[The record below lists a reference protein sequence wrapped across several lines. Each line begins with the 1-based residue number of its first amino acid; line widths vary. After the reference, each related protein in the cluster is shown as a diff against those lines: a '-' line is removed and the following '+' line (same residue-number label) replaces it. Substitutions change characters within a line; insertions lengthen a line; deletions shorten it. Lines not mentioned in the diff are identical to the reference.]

1 MTIQWWTV
9 GLQAVNVTILVWLL
23 ARFFWR
29 PVAGII
35 EQRRTA
41 AIQVLAEA
49 ETKRNEANNALVEI
63 QRIRSGFDKEREAI
77 ITAAHD
83 SAEQE
88 RKALLVSAAK
98 DVAAL
103 EASAKMSIEKERHA
117 AEQAWVERAS
127 RLAVEIAKRLV
138 SRLEGPAAGAAFL
151 DVLLREIR
159 ALPEPV
165 RKAMVGDG
173 VVLEAVSAT
182 PLQPVDQQRQRQL
195 IAEAFGA
202 SPEITFKEDPG
213 LIAGL
218 ELHGPHL
225 VIKNSWRAD
234 LAKILADLSDDNN
247 RH

>member
-1 MTIQWWTV
+1 MTIEWWTV

-29 PVAGII
+29 PVAGMI
-35 EQRRTA
+35 EERRVA
-41 AIQVLAEA
+41 SVQVLAEA
-49 ETKRNEANNALVEI
+49 EAKRTEANSALVDIE
-63 QRIRSGFDKEREAI
+63 RIRSGFDREREAI
-77 ITAAHD
+77 IAAAHEA
-83 SAEQE
+83 AEQE
-88 RKALLVSAAK
+88 RKALLASAARE
-98 DVAAL
+98 VATL
-103 EASAKMSIEKERHA
+103 EASAKMSIEKEQHA

-127 RLAVEIAKRLV
+127 LLAVEIARRLV
-138 SRLEGPAAGAAFL
+138 ARLNGPAAGAAFL

-159 ALPEPV
+159 ALPEPA
-165 RKAMVGDG
+165 RKAMAADG

-182 PLQPVDQQRQRQL
+182 PVQPEEQQRQRQL
-195 IAEAFGA
+195 IAEAFEA
-202 SPEITFKEDPG
+202 RPEITFKEDPG

-234 LAKILADLSDDNN
+234 LAKILADLSDDSN

>member
-1 MTIQWWTV
+1 MTIEWWTV

-29 PVAGII
+29 PVAGMI
-35 EQRRTA
+35 EERRA
-41 AIQVLAEA
+41 AAVQVLAEA
-49 ETKRNEANNALVEI
+49 DAKRNEANNALVEI
-63 QRIRSGFDKEREAI
+63 ERIRSGFDKERETI
-77 ITAAHD
+77 IAAAHR

-88 RKALLVSAAK
+88 RQALLALAAK
-98 DVAAL
+98 EVATL
-103 EASAKMSIEKERHA
+103 EDSAKTSIEKERQA
-117 AEQAWVERAS
+117 IEQAWVNRAS
-127 RLAVEIAKRLV
+127 RLAIEIAKRLV

-165 RKAMVGDG
+165 RKAMGGDG

-195 IAEAFGA
+195 IVEAFGA
-202 SPEITFKEDPG
+202 HPEINFKEDPG

-247 RH
+247 RY

>member
-1 MTIQWWTV
+1 MTIEWWTV
-9 GLQAVNVTILVWLL
+9 GLQAVNVTILMWLL

-29 PVAGII
+29 PVAGMI
-35 EQRRTA
+35 EERRAT
-41 AIQVLAEA
+41 AIQVMAEA
-49 ETKRNEANNALVEI
+49 DAKRNEANNALVEI
-63 QRIRSGFDKEREAI
+63 ERIRSGFDKERESIVA
-77 ITAAHD
+77 AAHM

-88 RKALLVSAAK
+88 RQALLASAAK
-98 DVAAL
+98 EVAAL
-103 EASAKMSIEKERHA
+103 EASAKASIEKDRHVV
-117 AEQAWVERAS
+117 EQAWMERAS
-127 RLAVEIAKRLV
+127 RLAVEIAGRLV
-138 SRLEGPAAGAAFL
+138 ARLEGPAAGAAFL

-165 RKAMVGDG
+165 RKAMAGDG

-182 PLQPVDQQRQRQL
+182 SLQPVDQQRQRQL

-202 SPEITFKEDPG
+202 RPEITFKEDPG

-247 RH
+247 GH